1 MIDSDLR
8 SRSLL
13 WLSCGESRPDILG
26 RDGFEGLDKPPL
38 PVLSV
43 RGEIFLHKLLPFIT
57 LLDLQENLGAL
68 GTGKGI
74 PCWRLARWGCH
85 PQG

>member
-1 MIDSDLR
+1 MTDTDFR
-8 SRSLL
+8 SRPLL
-13 WLSCGESRPDILG
+13 GLSGGESRPNVLG
-26 RDGFEGLDKPPL
+26 RDGSEGLDEPPL

-43 RGEIFLHKLLPFIT
+43 HGEIFLHKLLPFIT

-68 GTGKGI
+68 GAGKGI
-74 PCWRLARWGCH
+74 PCCRLARWGCH